1 MDSQIRCTWPLF
13 TVSLTGFVQIGW
25 YYFFSPHVQR
35 NIAYGE
41 GRRNRLDL
49 YIPEKPNKQKPA
61 VAFVTGGAWIIG
73 YKAWGSLLA
82 QELVERD
89 VIVACIDYRNFPQT
103 GVSGMVEDIAK
114 GISFFCQNI
123 HKLYLAGQSAGAHLA
138 ACALIE
144 QAKKEASEEIPT
156 LAWRASQFKAF
167 LGISGGYN
175 LPALSHHFHTRGFYR
190 SFFLRVMEGE
200 ESLQKYSPELGVRSP
215 DFQNAAHML
224 PATILFHG
232 RADYSIPFLAS
243 VDFADALRFVHVQ
256 VTTKLYPEKT
266 HTDLFLQDPMRGGQN
281 QLVADILAVVHA
293 NDREAQEK
301 DAAAP
306 PRRRMVPECLLQL
319 ARKVSPF

>member
-89 VIVACIDYRNFPQT
+89 VIVACIDYR
-103 GVSGMVEDIAK
+103 
-114 GISFFCQNI
+114 
-123 HKLYLAGQSAGAHLA
+123 
-138 ACALIE
+138 
-144 QAKKEASEEIPT
+144 
-156 LAWRASQFKAF
+156 
-167 LGISGGYN
+167 YN

>member
-1 MDSQIRCTWPLF
+1 MQPRAVGGLRPSPLRDAALGQSREVAELDTVVDIDNLLQRNVAVLSPSDLTSSGGNSKNQSFPFHQPSADTLSSQPLLLREGWQSYSANDEARVTF
-13 TVSLTGFVQIGW
+13 SPQHSLREDDRTSFLLHISFIIVRYLRAGFRWIAKFVALGLYSLFLLPGFVQIGW

-123 HKLYLAGQSAGAHLA
+123 HKYGGDPDRLYLAGQSAGAHLA

-167 LGISGGYN
+167 LGISGG
-175 LPALSHHFHTRGFYR
+175 
-190 SFFLRVMEGE
+190 
-200 ESLQKYSPELGVRSP
+200 
-215 DFQNAAHML
+215 
-224 PATILFHG
+224 
-232 RADYSIPFLAS
+232 
-243 VDFADALRFVHVQ
+243 
-256 VTTKLYPEKT
+256 
-266 HTDLFLQDPMRGGQN
+266 
-281 QLVADILAVVHA
+281 
-293 NDREAQEK
+293 
-301 DAAAP
+301 
-306 PRRRMVPECLLQL
+306 
-319 ARKVSPF
+319 